1 MTKDETRA
9 LRERIN
15 VELASY
21 GQQLRRTC
29 IVQTHSENPMML
41 ALRTPRVV
49 ERNVDLVALAKRL
62 GVLNK

>member
-41 ALRTPRVV
+41 AVTH
-49 ERNVDLVALAKRL
+49 AT
-62 GVLNK
+62 GC